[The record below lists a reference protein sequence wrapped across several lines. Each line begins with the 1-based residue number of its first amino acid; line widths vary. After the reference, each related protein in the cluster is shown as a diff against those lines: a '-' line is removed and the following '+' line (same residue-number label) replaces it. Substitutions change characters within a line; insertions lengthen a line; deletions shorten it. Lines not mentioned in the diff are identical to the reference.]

1 MLRISVAGGPAR
13 NANNTRGSSN
23 GRTSD
28 SESEYLGSNPSP
40 RTRHNSP
47 KPLRLFIYKTSYYS
61 LLYFRL
67 LFVYNLSMFKPKYT
81 ITNKLLEN
89 IKKVNK
95 LVNNLNLRRFPRIVL
110 VEMQKKAE
118 AISTYAST
126 SIEGNPLPLT
136 DVKQILKTR
145 PQNIQDSEQEVLN
158 YNEILKEIN
167 IKLER
172 KTVTVN
178 SNLLLF
184 IQKKITNKLIPVFQS
199 GKLRTNPVF
208 INDPRLQ
215 KTIYWPPDVKDV
227 PILMKELI
235 VFIKTNKHIVD
246 PLILAGIFHR
256 QLVIIHPFMDGN
268 GRTTRLATKI
278 LLAEMGLN
286 TFNLFSFENYYNK
299 NVTRYFEMVGVKGN
313 YYDIYKTLDFTLW
326 LEYFTD
332 GIIDEL
338 LRVEKLLPQLLINP
352 QTELKT
358 HHQKILKHIQEK
370 GYITDKKYSKL
381 VTRARATRHLDLKK
395 LINLKL
401 IEIKGKGKSTY
412 YILKGK

>member
-1 MLRISVAGGPAR
+1 
-13 NANNTRGSSN
+13 
-23 GRTSD
+23 
-28 SESEYLGSNPSP
+28 
-40 RTRHNSP
+40 
-47 KPLRLFIYKTSYYS
+47 LFIYKTSYYS

-208 INDPRLQ
+208 INDPRLILSIHKEITNQ
-215 KTIYWPPDVKDV
+215 LLPDFKSGILRTEPVFVNNPIIGKTIYWPPDVKDV

-332 GIIDEL
+332 GM
-338 LRVEKLLPQLLINP
+338 KNCCP
-352 QTELKT
+352 
-358 HHQKILKHIQEK
+358 
-370 GYITDKKYSKL
+370 SC
-381 VTRARATRHLDLKK
+381 
-395 LINLKL
+395 
-401 IEIKGKGKSTY
+401 
-412 YILKGK
+412 